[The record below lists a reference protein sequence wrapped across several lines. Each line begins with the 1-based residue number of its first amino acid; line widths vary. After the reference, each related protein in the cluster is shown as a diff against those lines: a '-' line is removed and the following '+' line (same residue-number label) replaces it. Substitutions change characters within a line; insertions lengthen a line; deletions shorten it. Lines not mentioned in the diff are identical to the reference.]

1 MSLAHAF
8 LLAAHL
14 VGPSPAAVA
23 PPLIVLA
30 EHRIRRSATGTCV
43 ESDHDPRRIR
53 KLPGAPAESTRAR
66 DPLQDSWVHC
76 ADPDSPTGSIAPSRA
91 PTPR

>member
-14 VGPSPAAVA
+14 AAPSPAAIAA
-23 PPLIVLA
+23 PPIVLA

-43 ESDHDPRRIR
+43 ESDHDPQRIR
-53 KLPGAPAESTRAR
+53 KLPGAAADSARVR
-66 DPLQDSWVHC
+66 DPQQDTWVHC
-76 ADPDSPTGSIAPSRA
+76 ADADRPTGSIAPA